1 MEKTACQNARVEILI
16 ANTCNC
22 VQKKRQII
30 NGVKNDTDNN
40 NNSNKTTKNK

>member
-22 VQKKRQII
+22 VQKKEANNQWCEKRHRQQQQQQQQ
-30 NGVKNDTDNN
+30 NN
-40 NNSNKTTKNK
+40 EE